1 MGKCAEFIRE
11 TTELGNGRAGS
22 ERSFSSGDRNRSRED
37 GLIHPRIHGDPDLG
51 GAAFGDPPV
60 GHGDPGVKP
69 GAFLPGPPLFFRS
82 WREGHGLGGY
92 GPHGYVWVLDPELP
106 GLAGGCFALGSRAK
120 GQGGGGPPPRGRC
133 PTVVDVRTWV
143 SGTDVKR
150 QAGWGSAGSSSGN
163 EGRLVRSTGTRS
175 RAVGSQVRNDGR
187 LHGPSL
193 QMVSA
198 ALMTPVS
205 NLSKASAL
213 SAVPPRVKPIRFR
226 LSPQESPQRARPCPV
241 SRVEPVST
249 FRSSLFPR
257 AARAHLSSRWES
269 QVGGVAD
276 VASVTT
282 P

>member
-1 MGKCAEFIRE
+1 M
-11 TTELGNGRAGS
+11 
-22 ERSFSSGDRNRSRED
+22 
-37 GLIHPRIHGDPDLG
+37 
-51 GAAFGDPPV
+51 
-60 GHGDPGVKP
+60 KP

-133 PTVVDVRTWV
+133 PTVVEVRTWV

-198 ALMTPVS
+198 ALMTPVG

-226 LSPQESPQRARPCPV
+226 LSPLESPQRARPCPV
-241 SRVEPVST
+241 SRVEPGVHFPVIPVST
-249 FRSSLFPR
+249 CCAGPPEFSLGISGGRCCRCGLGNHVVKPG
-257 AARAHLSSRWES
+257 S
-269 QVGGVAD
+269 QVDRCRFTPPVQTWAQDSFVAATITSAGPWTAQGVGIAGLPD
-276 VASVTT
+276 S
-282 P
+282 